1 MLAMGAS
8 GTRAEAVT
16 GGQLVSLRGAI
27 EHTSKPTAT
36 DIAVESIA
44 AIPSGP
50 RHVASGR
57 PERGGRSTP

>member
-1 MLAMGAS
+1 MGAS

-36 DIAVESIA
+36 VTDIAVENIA
-44 AIPSGP
+44 AIVGAAP
-50 RHVASGR
+50 RRVRAPGAR
-57 PERGGRSTP
+57 W